1 MSLKQATD
9 VICDCLFEISQI
21 CGIEVLPGL
30 IHRIPNA
37 KPPRKVWSAQLINGA
52 QKQFEVKP
60 FCNFPNLLSKV
71 AVHDFCFHLRT
82 NVLPFDVLKQRVPAL
97 PDTPHVALRAKLSA
111 IVPDKGPS
119 YWQADHS
126 KKRCRNKPDASS
138 MKCFA
143 RNKLRLVLPAKH
155 TEQTM

>member
-1 MSLKQATD
+1 
-9 VICDCLFEISQI
+9 
-21 CGIEVLPGL
+21 VL
-30 IHRIPNA
+30 
-37 KPPRKVWSAQLINGA
+37 
-52 QKQFEVKP
+52 
-60 FCNFPNLLSKV
+60 
-71 AVHDFCFHLRT
+71 VHDFCFHLRT

-97 PDTPHVALRAKLSA
+97 LDTPHVALLAKLSA

-155 TEQTM
+155 TEQTA